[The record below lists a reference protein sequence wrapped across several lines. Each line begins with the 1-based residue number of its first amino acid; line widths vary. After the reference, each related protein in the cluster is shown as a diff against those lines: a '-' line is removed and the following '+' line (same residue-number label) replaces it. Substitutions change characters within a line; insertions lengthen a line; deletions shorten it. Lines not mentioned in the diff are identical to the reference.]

1 MKLMSFCQPRF
12 ILHRLGKQ
20 KRVIPTDI
28 EFISIC
34 FAPAF
39 RLYSVRLASAP
50 TNLRY
55 LRLCSVG
62 YFIHA
67 INGSSNGCFLRQQI
81 QQVQPKQ
88 PWLAP

>member
-1 MKLMSFCQPRF
+1 MTLMTNDLNDHIIKFYQR
-12 ILHRLGKQ
+12 H
-20 KRVIPTDI
+20 
-28 EFISIC
+28 
-34 FAPAF
+34 APAF

-67 INGSSNGCFLRQQI
+67 INGSSHGCFLRQHI
-81 QQVQPKQ
+81 QHVQPIQ
-88 PWLAP
+88 PYYPTEHKRMYRTK